1 MKIQEF
7 ENKSLLE
14 NALVAK
20 VVECIQT
27 AILKH
32 GEARILLSGGSSP
45 KVVYAKLSAQ
55 HLNWT
60 NVKIGLVDERFV
72 DVLNKDNNERMIRST
87 LCQNVAKNAAL
98 IGMVYDAS
106 NLQNNLELARMNYK
120 IFEERIDL
128 CLLGMGEDGHTA
140 SLFPGDEHSEK
151 LLQST
156 EIGVF
161 NTISPNYPFNRITC
175 SKEMLVRSENTIL
188 LIAGETKKKVLENA
202 VVSQLP
208 ISYFVDEVKNLEV
221 YYSN

>member
-7 ENKSLLE
+7 ENKALLE
-14 NALVAK
+14 NALVEK
-20 VVECIQT
+20 VVDCIQT

-45 KVVYAKLSAQ
+45 KLVYAKLSAQ
-55 HLNWT
+55 PLNWT
-60 NVKIGLVDERFV
+60 KVKIGLVDERFV

-140 SLFPGDEHSEK
+140 SLFPGDEYSEK
-151 LLQST
+151 LLQSA